1 MIEDR
6 RLEYRRKIGGI
17 EMVKQNFTGIDLQ
30 ELEDERIEIDLD
42 YLANIL
48 VRIFLSQKCKEN
60 KHTLKMCD
68 ECDPRRN
75 RYNH

>member
-6 RLEYRRKIGGI
+6 RIEYRRKIGGI
-17 EMVKQNFTGIDLQ
+17 EMAKQNFTGSDLQ
-30 ELEDERIEIDLD
+30 ELEEERIDIELD
-42 YLANIL
+42 YLATIL

-60 KHTLKMCD
+60 NHTHKMCD

>member
-1 MIEDR
+1 MIEKR
-6 RLEYRRKIGGI
+6 KLEYLRKIGGI
-17 EMVKQNFTGIDLQ
+17 EMAKPNFTGV
-30 ELEDERIEIDLD
+30 ELEELEEERIDVDLD

-60 KHTLKMCD
+60 NHTHKMCD

-75 RYNH
+75 RNNH